1 MLRACVL
8 RACVRACV
16 CVCVR
21 ACACVCVCVCVC
33 VYLVLLFGL
42 LWSELLV
49 IVTIVVFCLC
59 GLDVGGVKQS
69 SVQRLDLCSKVA
81 PSARK

>member
-1 MLRACVL
+1 MRAACV
-8 RACVRACV
+8 RAACVRACV
-16 CVCVR
+16 CACVR
-21 ACACVCVCVCVC
+21 VRACVCVC